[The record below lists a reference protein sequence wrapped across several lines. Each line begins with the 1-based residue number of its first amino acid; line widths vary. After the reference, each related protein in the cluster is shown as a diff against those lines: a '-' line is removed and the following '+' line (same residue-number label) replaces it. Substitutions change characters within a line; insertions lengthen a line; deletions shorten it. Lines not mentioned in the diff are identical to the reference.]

1 MHTEVCLQSRMIFIS
16 YVPLWQFG
24 KNKTNHA
31 FLLLQNN
38 EWIEKD
44 SHGNRNLII
53 YGQGSNT
60 TTVYVVC
67 TYLPVACVSVGKNYE
82 LLVWEMTPQSSV

>member
-1 MHTEVCLQSRMIFIS
+1 MPSF
-16 YVPLWQFG
+16 
-24 KNKTNHA
+24 
-31 FLLLQNN
+31 LQNN

-44 SHGNRNLII
+44 SHGYTNLII

-60 TTVYVVC
+60 TTTVYLVC
-67 TYLPVACVSVGKNYE
+67 TCLPVACVSVGKNYE